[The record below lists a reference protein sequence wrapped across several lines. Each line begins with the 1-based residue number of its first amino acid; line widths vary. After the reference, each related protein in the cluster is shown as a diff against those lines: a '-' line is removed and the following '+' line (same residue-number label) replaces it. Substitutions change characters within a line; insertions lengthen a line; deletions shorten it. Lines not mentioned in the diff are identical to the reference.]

1 MPGCGRRRGAPVGVG
16 RSGPRGERAM
26 QLKTLNG
33 DVAKAVDRGEAPGR
47 SLSDLLVRDAP
58 VAYAFIAPAFF
69 LLLFLVAYPFALSV
83 WLSLS
88 DARIGETGAF
98 VGLENFQRLLN
109 SSIFLQTLQNSI
121 VFTAAA
127 LSAKTVLGM
136 ALALLLFRIGRF
148 KRLIRGAVLLP
159 FIVPTALS
167 TLVWWWMFEPLYSV
181 VNWTLKSL
189 HIVSRDIP
197 WLPDPYLAMFT
208 VVLVNTWRGLPFFA
222 ITLLAGLL
230 AIPREL
236 YEAAE
241 SDGAG
246 SVASFWHITVPLLKP
261 VLAVVILFSA
271 IFTLAD
277 FNIVYVLTKGGPI
290 NMTHLFATYSFA
302 LGLQSGEIGQG
313 AAVSLFLF
321 PILLFVVF
329 VQLRLARRATTYD

>member
-1 MPGCGRRRGAPVGVG
+1 
-16 RSGPRGERAM
+16 M

-33 DVAKAVDRGEAPGR
+33 DAAKVAVRGDGHAR
-47 SLSDLLVRDAP
+47 ALSDVLVSDAS
-58 VAYAFIAPAFF
+58 VAYTFVAPAFF

-83 WLSLS
+83 WFSLS
-88 DARIGETGAF
+88 DARVGDAGGFIG
-98 VGLENFQRLLN
+98 LDNFQRLLT

-121 VFTAAA
+121 VFTVLA
-127 LSAKTVLGM
+127 LGLKTVFGM
-136 ALALLLFRIGRF
+136 ALALLLFRITYF

-189 HIVSRDIP
+189 HIIDHDIP
-197 WLPDPYLAMFT
+197 WLSDPYLAMFT
-208 VVLVNTWRGLPFFA
+208 VILVNVWRGLPFFA
-222 ITLLAGLL
+222 ITLLAGLV

-236 YEAAE
+236 YEAAQ

-246 SVASFWHITVPLLKP
+246 PIARFWYVTLPLLMP
-261 VLAVVILFSA
+261 VLAVVILFST
-271 IFTLAD
+271 IFTLSD
-277 FNIVYVLTKGGPI
+277 FNIVYVLTRGGPM

-302 LGLQSGEIGQG
+302 LGLQGGQIGQG

-321 PILLFVVF
+321 PILLAVVF
-329 VQLRLARRATTYD
+329 VQLRLVRKAALYE

>member
-1 MPGCGRRRGAPVGVG
+1 
-16 RSGPRGERAM
+16 M
-26 QLKTLNG
+26 QLKTANG
-33 DVAKAVDRGEAPGR
+33 EVAKLAAPGELKAGG
-47 SLSDLLVRDAP
+47 LSDFLVRDTP
-58 VAYAFIAPAFF
+58 VAYAFIGPAFF
-69 LLLFLVAYPFALSV
+69 LLLFLVAYPFVLSL
-83 WLSLS
+83 WFSLS
-88 DARIGETGAF
+88 DARVGETGSF
-98 VGLENFQRLLN
+98 IGLDNFARLLR
-109 SSIFLQTLQNSI
+109 SSIFLQTLQNSM

-127 LSAKTVLGM
+127 LTLKTVLGM
-136 ALALLLFRIGRF
+136 ALALLLFRLVRF
-148 KRLIRGAVLLP
+148 KRLIRGAILLP

-181 VNWTLKSL
+181 VNWTLKHL
-189 HIVSRDIP
+189 HLVNHDIP

-222 ITLLAGLL
+222 ITLLAGLV
-230 AIPREL
+230 AIPREM

-246 SVASFWHITVPLLKP
+246 PAGRFWYITVPLLTP

-321 PILLFVVF
+321 PILLGIVF
-329 VQLRLARRATTYD
+329 VQLRLARRAAMYE

>member
-1 MPGCGRRRGAPVGVG
+1 M
-16 RSGPRGERAM
+16 S
-26 QLKTLNG
+26 LKTLDA
-33 DVAKAVDRGEAPGR
+33 DVARPAERGESPARG
-47 SLSDLLVRDAP
+47 LSDVLVRDTP
-58 VAYAFIAPAFF
+58 IAYAFIAPAFF
-69 LLLFLVAYPFALSV
+69 LLLFLVAYPFVLSV
-83 WLSLS
+83 WFSLS
-88 DARIGETGAF
+88 DARIGETGDF
-98 VGLENFQRLLN
+98 VGLDNFRRLL
-109 SSIFLQTLQNSI
+109 SSGIFLQTLQNSI
-121 VFTAAA
+121 VFTALA
-127 LSAKTVLGM
+127 LGAKTVFGM
-136 ALALLLFRIGRF
+136 VLALLLFRIAMF

-189 HIVSRDIP
+189 HLVNHDIP

-222 ITLLAGLL
+222 ITLLAGLV
-230 AIPREL
+230 AIPTEL

-246 SVASFWHITVPLLKP
+246 PIARFWHVTIPLLKP

-277 FNIVYVLTKGGPI
+277 FNIVYVLTKGGPM

-302 LGLQSGEIGQG
+302 VGLQGGQIGQG

-321 PILLFVVF
+321 PILLLVVF
-329 VQLRLARRATTYD
+329 VQLRMVRKATTFE

>member
-1 MPGCGRRRGAPVGVG
+1 VGAPLDIG
-16 RSGPRGERAM
+16 RSGPRRERAV

-33 DVAKAVDRGEAPGR
+33 DVAKVVERGEGPAR
-47 SLSDLLVRDAP
+47 TLTDVLVRDTP

-69 LLLFLVAYPFALSV
+69 LLLFLVAYPFVLSV

-88 DARIGETGAF
+88 DARIGETGNF
-98 VGLENFQRLLN
+98 VGLENFQRLLT

-127 LSAKTVLGM
+127 LGAKTVFGM

-189 HIVSRDIP
+189 HIVNKDIP

-222 ITLLAGLL
+222 ITILAGLV

-246 SVASFWHITVPLLKP
+246 PVSRFWHITVPLLKP
-261 VLAVVILFSA
+261 VLGVVILFSA

-277 FNIVYVLTKGGPI
+277 FNIVYILTKGGPM

-302 LGLQSGEIGQG
+302 LGLQSGQISQG

-321 PILLFVVF
+321 PILLIVVF
-329 VQLRLARRATTYD
+329 TQLRMVRRATTYE

>member
-1 MPGCGRRRGAPVGVG
+1 
-16 RSGPRGERAM
+16 M
-26 QLKTLNG
+26 QLKTANG
-33 DVAKAVDRGEAPGR
+33 DVAKLAAPGEMKAGG
-47 SLSDLLVRDAP
+47 LSDFFVRDTP
-58 VAYAFIAPAFF
+58 VAYAFIGPAFF
-69 LLLFLVAYPFALSV
+69 LLLFLVAYPFLLSL
-83 WLSLS
+83 WFSLS
-88 DARIGETGAF
+88 DARVGETGSF
-98 VGLENFQRLLN
+98 IGLDNFARLLRSN
-109 SSIFLQTLQNSI
+109 IFLQTLQNSM

-127 LSAKTVLGM
+127 LTAKTVLGM
-136 ALALLLFRIGRF
+136 ALALLLFRLVRF
-148 KRLIRGAVLLP
+148 KRLIRGAILLP

-181 VNWTLKSL
+181 VNWTLKHL
-189 HIVSRDIP
+189 HLVNHDIP

-208 VVLVNTWRGLPFFA
+208 VILVNTWRGLPFFA
-222 ITLLAGLL
+222 ITLLAGLV
-230 AIPREL
+230 AIPKEM

-246 SVASFWHITVPLLKP
+246 SIGRFWYITVPLLKP

-321 PILLFVVF
+321 PILLGVVF
-329 VQLRLARRATTYD
+329 IQLRLARRAAMYE

>member
-1 MPGCGRRRGAPVGVG
+1 
-16 RSGPRGERAM
+16 M
-26 QLKTLNG
+26 QLKTVDG
-33 DVAKAVDRGEAPGR
+33 DVAKVVAPGDADATR
-47 SLSDLLVRDAP
+47 LSALFARDTP
-58 VAYAFIAPAFF
+58 IAYAFIAPAFF
-69 LLLFLVAYPFALSV
+69 LLLFLVAYPFVLSL
-83 WLSLS
+83 WFSLS
-88 DARIGETGAF
+88 DARVGETGSFIGLDNF
-98 VGLENFQRLLN
+98 VRLLH
-109 SSIFLQTLQNSI
+109 SGIFLQTLQNSI
-121 VFTAAA
+121 IFTAAA
-127 LSAKTVLGM
+127 LTLKTVFGM
-136 ALALLLFRIGRF
+136 VLALLLFRLVRF
-148 KRLIRGAVLLP
+148 RRLIRGAVLLP

-181 VNWTLKSL
+181 VNWTLKSVHL
-189 HIVSRDIP
+189 VSRDIP

-222 ITLLAGLL
+222 ITLLAGLV

-246 SVASFWHITVPLLKP
+246 PVARFWYVTVPLLTP

-277 FNIVYVLTKGGPI
+277 FNIVYVLTKGGPM

-302 LGLQSGEIGQG
+302 LGLQSGQIGQG

-321 PILLFVVF
+321 PILLAVVF
-329 VQLRLARRATTYD
+329 VQLRLVRRSGMYD

>member
-1 MPGCGRRRGAPVGVG
+1 
-16 RSGPRGERAM
+16 M

-33 DVAKAVDRGEAPGR
+33 DVAKVARAEGPAR
-47 SLSDLLVRDAP
+47 SLADALVRDTP

-69 LLLFLVAYPFALSV
+69 LLLFLVAYPFVLSV

-98 VGLENFQRLLN
+98 VGLENFARLLR
-109 SSIFLQTLQNSI
+109 SGIFLQTLQNSI

-127 LSAKTVLGM
+127 LTLKTVLGM
-136 ALALLLFRIGRF
+136 ALALLLFRLVRF
-148 KRLIRGAVLLP
+148 KRLIRGAILLP

-189 HIVSRDIP
+189 HVVNRDIP

-222 ITLLAGLL
+222 ITILAGLV

-241 SDGAG
+241 SD
-246 SVASFWHITVPLLKP
+246 
-261 VLAVVILFSA
+261 
-271 IFTLAD
+271 
-277 FNIVYVLTKGGPI
+277 
-290 NMTHLFATYSFA
+290 
-302 LGLQSGEIGQG
+302 
-313 AAVSLFLF
+313 
-321 PILLFVVF
+321 
-329 VQLRLARRATTYD
+329 

>member
-1 MPGCGRRRGAPVGVG
+1 MQFKSVEGGVAKLAA
-16 RSGPRGERAM
+16 RGE
-26 QLKTLNG
+26 T
-33 DVAKAVDRGEAPGR
+33 EPGR
-47 SLSDLLVRDAP
+47 LGQLFVRDAP
-58 VAYAFIAPAFF
+58 VAYGFVAPAFF
-69 LLLFLVAYPFALSV
+69 LLLFLVAYPFV
-83 WLSLS
+83 LSLWFSVS
-88 DARIGETGAF
+88 DARVGETGAF
-98 VGLENFQRLLN
+98 IGLDNFVRLLH
-109 SSIFLQTLQNSI
+109 SGIFLQTLQNSI
-121 VFTAAA
+121 IFTAAA
-127 LSAKTVLGM
+127 LTLKTVLGM
-136 ALALLLFRIGRF
+136 ILALLLFRLVRF

-189 HIVSRDIP
+189 HIVNRDIP

-222 ITLLAGLL
+222 ITLLAGLV

-246 SVASFWHITVPLLKP
+246 PASRFWHVTVPLLKP

-277 FNIVYVLTKGGPI
+277 FNIVYVLTKGGPM

-302 LGLQSGEIGQG
+302 LGLQSGQIGQG

-321 PILLFVVF
+321 PILLAVVF
-329 VQLRLARRATTYD
+329 VQLRLVRRSGMYD

>member
-1 MPGCGRRRGAPVGVG
+1 
-16 RSGPRGERAM
+16 M
-26 QLKTLNG
+26 QLKTVDG
-33 DVAKAVDRGEAPGR
+33 DVAKLAARGGAESGR
-47 SLSDLLVRDAP
+47 LSELFVRDTS
-58 VAYAFIAPAFF
+58 VAYGFIAPAFF
-69 LLLFLVAYPFALSV
+69 LLLFLVAYPFVLSL
-83 WLSLS
+83 WFSLS
-88 DARIGETGAF
+88 DARVGETGSF
-98 VGLENFQRLLN
+98 VGLDNFVRLLR
-109 SSIFLQTLQNSI
+109 SGIFLQTLQNSI

-127 LSAKTVLGM
+127 LTLKTVLGM
-136 ALALLLFRIGRF
+136 VLALLLFRLVRF

-167 TLVWWWMFEPLYSV
+167 TLVWWWMFEPMYSV

-189 HIVSRDIP
+189 HLVERDIP

-222 ITLLAGLL
+222 ITLLAGLV

-246 SVASFWHITVPLLKP
+246 PMSRFWHVTVPLLKP

-277 FNIVYVLTKGGPI
+277 FNIVYVLTKGGPM

-302 LGLQSGEIGQG
+302 LGLQSGHIGQG

-329 VQLRLARRATTYD
+329 VQLRLVRRSGMYD

>member
-1 MPGCGRRRGAPVGVG
+1 MAD
-16 RSGPRGERAM
+16 E
-26 QLKTLNG
+26 
-33 DVAKAVDRGEAPGR
+33 DVAKLAARGDADTAR
-47 SLSDLLVRDAP
+47 LSDFLVGDTP

-69 LLLFLVAYPFALSV
+69 LLLFLVAYPFALSL
-83 WLSLS
+83 WFSLS
-88 DARIGETGAF
+88 DARVGETGAF
-98 VGLENFQRLLN
+98 IGLDNFRRLLG
-109 SSIFLQTLQNSI
+109 SSIFQQTLQNSI

-127 LSAKTVLGM
+127 LGAKTVFGM

-189 HIVSRDIP
+189 HLVRHDIP

-208 VVLVNTWRGLPFFA
+208 VILVNVWRGLPFFA
-222 ITLLAGLL
+222 ITLLAGLV

-246 SVASFWHITVPLLKP
+246 AFGRFWHVTIPLVKP

-271 IFTLAD
+271 IFTLGD
-277 FNIVYVLTKGGPI
+277 FNIVYVLTKGGPM
-290 NMTHLFATYSFA
+290 NMTHLFATYSFV
-302 LGLQSGEIGQG
+302 LGLQGDRKSTRLNSSH
-313 AAVSLFLF
+313 ANSSYAVF
-321 PILLFVVF
+321 
-329 VQLRLARRATTYD
+329 

>member
-1 MPGCGRRRGAPVGVG
+1 
-16 RSGPRGERAM
+16 M
-26 QLKTLNG
+26 QLKALNG
-33 DVAKAVDRGEAPGR
+33 DVAKLAGRGEVPTSR
-47 SLSDLLVRDAP
+47 LSDILVRDTP
-58 VAYAFIAPAFF
+58 VAYAFVAPAFF
-69 LLLFLVAYPFALSV
+69 LLLFLVAYPFVLSL
-83 WLSLS
+83 WFSLS
-88 DARIGETGAF
+88 DARVGESGSF
-98 VGLENFQRLLN
+98 VGLDNFRRLLR

-127 LSAKTVLGM
+127 LGLKTVFGM
-136 ALALLLFRIGRF
+136 ALALLLFRVVKF

-189 HIVSRDIP
+189 HIVNRDIP

-222 ITLLAGLL
+222 ITLLAGLV

-246 SVASFWHITVPLLKP
+246 PVGRFWHVTVPLLKP
-261 VLAVVILFSA
+261 VWAVVILFSA

-277 FNIVYVLTKGGPI
+277 FNIVYVLTKGGPM

-302 LGLQSGEIGQG
+302 LGLQSGQIGQG

-321 PILLFVVF
+321 PILLAVVF
-329 VQLRLARRATTYD
+329 VQLRVVRKSTDL

>member
-1 MPGCGRRRGAPVGVG
+1 
-16 RSGPRGERAM
+16 M
-26 QLKTLNG
+26 QLKTVDG
-33 DVAKAVDRGEAPGR
+33 DVAKVTARGEAPAGR
-47 SLSDLLVRDAP
+47 LSDLLVRDAP
-58 VAYAFIAPAFF
+58 VAYAFIGPAFF
-69 LLLFLVAYPFALSV
+69 LLLFLVAYPFV
-83 WLSLS
+83 LSLWFSVS
-88 DARIGETGAF
+88 DARVGETGSF
-98 VGLENFQRLLN
+98 VGIDNFRRLLR

-121 VFTAAA
+121 VFTTVA
-127 LSAKTVLGM
+127 LTLKTVLGM
-136 ALALLLFRIGRF
+136 ILALLLFRLVRF

-167 TLVWWWMFEPLYSV
+167 TLVWWWMFEPMYSV

-189 HIVSRDIP
+189 HLVDHDIP

-208 VVLVNTWRGLPFFA
+208 VILVNTWRGLPFFA
-222 ITLLAGLL
+222 ITLLAGLV

-246 SVASFWHITVPLLKP
+246 PLGRFWHVTVPLVKP

-271 IFTLAD
+271 IFTLGD
-277 FNIVYVLTKGGPI
+277 FNIVYVLTKGGPM

-302 LGLQSGEIGQG
+302 VGLQGGQIGQG

-321 PILLFVVF
+321 PILLAVVF
-329 VQLRLARRATTYD
+329 TQLRLVRRSTTYE